1 MSHENLLF
9 THNNSPKV
17 CGTSIWSHENLMMR
31 LCLFNNDPKVCRAY
45 THSRLIISLITVPEL
60 YLKQVK
66 PSGSGQNT
74 TDSSNTKIFCKAT
87 YGPAV
92 MGLQVTALLFV
103 LLINGIEVSL
113 GQSCGTSQCSTAY
126 DASCSADQSCALYD
140 NCMTTQS
147 VCNTL
152 IGEPASG

>member
-1 MSHENLLF
+1 MWDLHLESRKSHDAF
-9 THNNSPKV
+9 MFMH
-17 CGTSIWSHENLMMR
+17 
-31 LCLFNNDPKVCRAY
+31 DPKVRGAY
-45 THSRLIISLITVPEL
+45 SHCRLIMSLITVPEV
-60 YLKQVK
+60 YLKQAQ

-74 TDSSNTKIFCKAT
+74 TESSNTKIFCRAT

-113 GQSCGTSQCSTAY
+113 GQSCGTSQCSTTY
-126 DASCSADQSCALYD
+126 NASCSADQSCTLYD

-147 VCNTL
+147 ACNMP